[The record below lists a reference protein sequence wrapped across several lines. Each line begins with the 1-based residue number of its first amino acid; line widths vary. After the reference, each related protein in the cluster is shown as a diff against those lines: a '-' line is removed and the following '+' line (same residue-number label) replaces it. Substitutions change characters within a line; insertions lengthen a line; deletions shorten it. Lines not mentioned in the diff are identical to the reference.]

1 MLFMLKDK
9 VAVITG
15 GAKGIGHYIAHG
27 FAREGAKVA
36 ITDIDVERL
45 KQTEGE
51 LHELGAEVLARRCDV
66 RTEDDVRSTIKDVV
80 SNFGQVDILVNNAG
94 IVTHFGWGV
103 PRWPVVRDMDKSFW
117 DNVVQTNLGGTFLCT
132 KHVLPYMQQRR
143 SGHII
148 NLYGGSPPAQVG
160 SCVYSVSKDAIRTFT
175 RFVAEEVRESNIC
188 VVAVSPG
195 GAIATEDAPE
205 EIRRTMP
212 GPESAGNRFTLAAEA
227 GMELSGHRLT
237 LKDGRLAI
245 DAR

>member
-1 MLFMLKDK
+1 MLTDK

-15 GAKGIGHYIAHG
+15 GAKGIGRYIAHN
-27 FAREGAKVA
+27 FAREGAKLV
-36 ITDIDVERL
+36 IGDIDVERM
-45 KQTEGE
+45 KKTGAE
-51 LHELGAEVLARRCDV
+51 LRETGAEVLARKTDV
-66 RTEDDVRSTIKDVV
+66 RVEEEVRSLMQETV
-80 SNFGQVDILVNNAG
+80 SRYGQIDILVNNAG

-103 PRWPVVRDMDKSFW
+103 PRWPLVRDMEKTFW
-117 DNVVQTNLGGTFLCT
+117 DNVIETNLGGTFLCT
-132 KHVLPYMQQRR
+132 KHALPHMQERR

-148 NLYGGSPPAQVG
+148 NLYGGSPPKTVG

-175 RFVAEEVRESNIC
+175 RFVAEEVREWNIC

-212 GPESAGNRFTLAAEA
+212 GPESAGNRFVLAAEA
-227 GMELSGHRLT
+227 GMDLSGQRLT
-237 LKDGRLAI
+237 LKDGRLEI